1 MPPECIYSSDASMK
15 SFRLYKRYGAA
26 GDGSGAAGDGAGGCA
41 AKDVTTAYISA
52 RPLTCVAG
60 CHGTRT
66 NM

>member
-1 MPPECIYSSDASMK
+1 MK